1 MRLRLITVPFC
12 WLHEK
17 KSLLFYFPLKL
28 EHLWSGMVAN
38 QHIQF
43 MFWSQSGLSGT
54 NTISNETH
62 KKTGKRQ
69 LPHAAYFHSYKW
81 SCKDKQNSLPSQVV
95 GIWRKRWPACST
107 AAPMSIGS
115 VESALWNRYNR
126 CVASSVWTEA
136 TYVCCIIS
144 ARTPTSS
151 AVWLS

>member
-1 MRLRLITVPFC
+1 MSSQMRLRLVTVPFC
-12 WLHEK
+12 WLHWEL

-54 NTISNETH
+54 NTISDETH

-95 GIWRKRWPACST
+95 GIRRKKVTSLFYCGANVNWLCG
-107 AAPMSIGS
+107 IGPL
-115 VESALWNRYNR
+115 ESLEQVCDVFRMNRGDLCLFHN
-126 CVASSVWTEA
+126 
-136 TYVCCIIS
+136 IS
-144 ARTPTSS
+144 
-151 AVWLS
+151 